1 MTTDLSIVQT
11 SLISTGLEPCHL
23 YGIQVSDLCTV
34 FDEPVP
40 IVSFWGTCT
49 LDDARKAFAG

>member
-11 SLISTGLEPCHL
+11 TLISARFEPRHL
-23 YGIQVSDLCTV
+23 YGTQVSDLCTV
-34 FDEPVP
+34 FDEPMP

-49 LDDARKAFAG
+49 FDDARKAFAG